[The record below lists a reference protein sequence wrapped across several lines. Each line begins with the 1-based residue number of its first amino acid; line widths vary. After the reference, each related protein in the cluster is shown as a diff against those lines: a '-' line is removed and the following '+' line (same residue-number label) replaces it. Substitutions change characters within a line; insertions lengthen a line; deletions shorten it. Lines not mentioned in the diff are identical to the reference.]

1 MNNENYQLYKEH
13 KHEILDMI
21 FDTVVGAGLEE
32 NLEEYLQ
39 RRSVEFKEYLTK
51 NGFKLKE

>member
-13 KHEILDMI
+13 KHEIWDMI

-32 NLEEYLQ
+32 NSEEYLQ
-39 RRSVEFKEYLTK
+39 RRSVEFKEYLIK

>member
-21 FDTVVGAGLEE
+21 FDMIYGAGLKE
-32 NLEEYLQ
+32 NPDEYLQ
-39 RRSVEFKEYLTK
+39 KRSVEFKEYLIK